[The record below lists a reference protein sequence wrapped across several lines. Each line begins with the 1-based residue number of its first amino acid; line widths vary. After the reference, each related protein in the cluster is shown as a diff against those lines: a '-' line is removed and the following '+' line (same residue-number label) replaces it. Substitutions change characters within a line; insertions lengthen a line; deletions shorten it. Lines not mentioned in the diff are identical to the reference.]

1 MLPGMYLTLDFLIVA
16 YKLTI
21 AVKQSPGTD
30 NVEPSGS
37 ASQTKEILLDVCDWL
52 ASNSS
57 KGKSQ

>member
-1 MLPGMYLTLDFLIVA
+1 MLPGAYPTLDPVVTTDR
-16 YKLTI
+16 LTI

-37 ASQTKEILLDVCDWL
+37 ASQTKEILLDICDWL
-52 ASNSS
+52 ASNTS